1 MRVEANVFVLAKI
14 SKPWK
19 DSAGNVQTSYSA
31 NIMQDKG
38 TIIDTI
44 RLNQEQFS
52 QIEPNQSYVITS
64 DFGTGRN
71 GAYLRVVDIRS
82 EK

>member
-1 MRVEANVFVLAKI
+1 MRVQANAFILAKL

-19 DSAGNVQTSYSA
+19 DSAGNPQVSYFA

-38 TIIDTI
+38 TIIDTL
-44 RLNQEQFS
+44 RLNEEQFS
-52 QIEPNQSYVITS
+52 QIEANQSYTITA

-71 GAYLRVVDIRS
+71 GGYLRVVDIVS
-82 EK
+82 AK